1 MHKLDY
7 LGSLVAQLNSPIGLG
22 WSRRRIMAAIIA
34 QITRKERERKLR
46 ELQHPTVDIQ
56 HSVYQLQRL
65 ATLKSDSKNR
75 NLQKP

>member
-1 MHKLDY
+1 
-7 LGSLVAQLNSPIGLG
+7 
-22 WSRRRIMAAIIA
+22 MAAIIA

-75 NLQKP
+75 KQKPEFMYVIQRC